1 MRGIH
6 GRSGIGRLGH
16 RRRPM
21 NLPTFTPVLAS
32 LIPVILLITT
42 GFVAARAGWLRPES
56 VKDLS
61 TLLFFVLTPA
71 LMFRTMSRVHLESLN
86 LLPIAAYFTAAVSL
100 FVAVVW
106 IGRGTRRAAA
116 MAISATFG
124 NTVAIGIP
132 LVSLA
137 YGEGALVT
145 LFTLV
150 AVHALILLTLTTV
163 VFELAVARE
172 SAAQPKGGAK
182 PLAVNIAVAV
192 KNGIVNPA
200 TLPTLLGLS
209 FAQTGMALPEVL
221 DNTLKLL
228 AGAMGPVALLLVGAT
243 LLGARVG
250 ELARPALGLALL
262 KNALLPLLV
271 AVSGWAWGLSG
282 LTLTVMVVAAA
293 MPVGA
298 NAFLFA
304 QRYNV
309 AQPLVTASVAV
320 SAVLALVTVSVVM
333 ALAAML
339 G

>member
-1 MRGIH
+1 
-6 GRSGIGRLGH
+6 
-16 RRRPM
+16 M
-21 NLPTFTPVLAS
+21 NLSTFTPVLAS
-32 LIPVILLITT
+32 LIPVILLIAT
-42 GFVAARAGWLRPES
+42 GFVAARARWLRPES

-61 TLLFFVLTPA
+61 NLLFLVLTPA
-71 LMFRTMSRVHLESLN
+71 LMFRTMSRVHLENLN
-86 LLPIAAYFTAAVSL
+86 LLPIAAYFTAAVGL
-100 FVAVVW
+100 FAAVVW

-137 YGEGALVT
+137 YGEAALVT
-145 LFTLV
+145 LFTIV

-172 SAAQPKGGAK
+172 SPAHLAGGAK
-182 PLAVNIAVAV
+182 SLMVNIAVAV
-192 KNGIVNPA
+192 RNGIVNPA
-200 TLPTLLGLS
+200 TLPTLFGLA
-209 FAQTGMALPEVL
+209 FAQTGLGLPVVM

-243 LLGARVG
+243 LFGARVG
-250 ELARPALGLALL
+250 ELARPALGLTLL
-262 KNALLPLLV
+262 KNVLLPFLV
-271 AVSGWAWGLSG
+271 AASGWAWGLSG

-293 MPVGA
+293 MPIGA

-320 SAVLALVTVSVVM
+320 SAVLALVTVSIVM

>member
-1 MRGIH
+1 
-6 GRSGIGRLGH
+6 
-16 RRRPM
+16 M
-21 NLPTFTPVLAS
+21 NLSTFTPVLAS
-32 LIPVILLITT
+32 LIPVILLIAT
-42 GFVAARAGWLRPES
+42 GFVAARARWLRPES

-61 TLLFFVLTPA
+61 TLLFLVLTPA
-71 LMFRTMSRVHLESLN
+71 LMFRTMSRVHLENLN
-86 LLPIAAYFTAAVSL
+86 LLPIAAYFTAAVGL
-100 FVAVVW
+100 YAAVVW

-137 YGEGALVT
+137 YGEAALVT
-145 LFTLV
+145 LFTIV

-172 SAAQPKGGAK
+172 SPAHLAGGAK
-182 PLAVNIAVAV
+182 SLMVNIAVAV
-192 KNGIVNPA
+192 RNGIVNPA
-200 TLPTLLGLS
+200 TLPTLFGLA
-209 FAQTGMALPEVL
+209 FAQTGLGLPVVM

-243 LLGARVG
+243 LFGARVG
-250 ELARPALGLALL
+250 ELARPALGLTLL
-262 KNALLPLLV
+262 KNVLLPFLV
-271 AVSGWAWGLSG
+271 AASGWAWDLSG

-293 MPVGA
+293 MPIGA

-320 SAVLALVTVSVVM
+320 SAVLALVTVSIVM

>member
-1 MRGIH
+1 
-6 GRSGIGRLGH
+6 
-16 RRRPM
+16 M
-21 NLPTFTPVLAS
+21 NLPNFSPVFAS
-32 LIPVILLITT
+32 LIPVILLISV
-42 GFVAARAGWLRPES
+42 GFIAARAQWLRPES

-61 TLLFFVLTPA
+61 TLLFLVLTPA
-71 LMFRTMSRVHLESLN
+71 LMFRTMSRVNLQSLN
-86 LLPIAAYFTAAVSL
+86 LLPIAAYFTAAVAL

-132 LVSLA
+132 LIGLA
-137 YGEGALVT
+137 YGEAALVT
-145 LFTLV
+145 LFTIV

-172 SAAQPKGGAK
+172 STRPASLGRSAGGVRR
-182 PLAVNIAVAV
+182 LMLNIAVAV
-192 KNGIVNPA
+192 KNGIINPA
-200 TLPTLLGLS
+200 TLPTLLGLAY
-209 FAQTGMALPEVL
+209 AQTGLALPDVL

-228 AGAMGPVALLLVGAT
+228 AGAMVPVALMLVGAT
-243 LLGARVG
+243 LFGARVG
-250 ELARPALGLALL
+250 ELARPALGLTLL

-271 AVSGWAWGLSG
+271 AASGWAWGVSG

-293 MPVGA
+293 MPIGA

-309 AQPLVTASVAV
+309 AQALVTASVAV
-320 SAVLALVTVSVVM
+320 STALALVTVSIVM
-333 ALAAML
+333 AVAAVL

>member
-1 MRGIH
+1 
-6 GRSGIGRLGH
+6 
-16 RRRPM
+16 M

-32 LIPVILLITT
+32 LIPVILLISV
-42 GFVAARAGWLRPES
+42 GFVAARAQWLRPES

-61 TLLFFVLTPA
+61 TLLFLVLTPA
-71 LMFRTMSRVHLESLN
+71 LMFRTMGRVHLESLN
-86 LLPIAAYFTAAVSL
+86 LLPIAAYFTAAVAL

-116 MAISATFG
+116 LAISATFG

-132 LVSLA
+132 LIGLA
-137 YGEGALVT
+137 YGEAALVT
-145 LFTLV
+145 LFTIV

-172 SAAQPKGGAK
+172 STPHSSLGHSASGARR
-182 PLAVNIAVAV
+182 LMVNMAVAV
-192 KNGIVNPA
+192 KNGIINPA
-200 TLPTLLGLS
+200 TLPTLLGLA
-209 FAQTGMALPEVL
+209 FAQTGWALPGAL

-228 AGAMGPVALLLVGAT
+228 AGAMGPVALMLVGAT
-243 LLGARVG
+243 LFGARVG
-250 ELARPALGLALL
+250 ELARPALSLALL

-271 AVSGWAWGLSG
+271 AASGWAWGLSG

-293 MPVGA
+293 MPIGA

-320 SAVLALVTVSVVM
+320 SAALALVTVSIVM
-333 ALAAML
+333 AVAAVL

>member
-1 MRGIH
+1 
-6 GRSGIGRLGH
+6 
-16 RRRPM
+16 M
-21 NLPTFTPVLAS
+21 NLSTFTPVLAS

-42 GFVAARAGWLRPES
+42 GFVAARARWLRPES

-61 TLLFFVLTPA
+61 NLLFLVLTPA
-71 LMFRTMSRVHLESLN
+71 LMFRTMSRVHLENLN
-86 LLPIAAYFTAAVSL
+86 LLPIAAYFTAAVGL
-100 FVAVVW
+100 FAAVVW

-137 YGEGALVT
+137 YGEAALVT
-145 LFTLV
+145 LFTIV

-172 SAAQPKGGAK
+172 SPAHLAGGAK
-182 PLAVNIAVAV
+182 SLMVNVAVAV
-192 KNGIVNPA
+192 RNGIVNPA
-200 TLPTLLGLS
+200 TLPTLFGLA
-209 FAQTGMALPEVL
+209 FAQTGLGLPVVM

-243 LLGARVG
+243 LFGARVG
-250 ELARPALGLALL
+250 ELARPALGLTLL
-262 KNALLPLLV
+262 KNVLLPFLV
-271 AVSGWAWGLSG
+271 AASGWAWGLSG

-293 MPVGA
+293 MPIGA

-320 SAVLALVTVSVVM
+320 SAVLALVTVSIVM